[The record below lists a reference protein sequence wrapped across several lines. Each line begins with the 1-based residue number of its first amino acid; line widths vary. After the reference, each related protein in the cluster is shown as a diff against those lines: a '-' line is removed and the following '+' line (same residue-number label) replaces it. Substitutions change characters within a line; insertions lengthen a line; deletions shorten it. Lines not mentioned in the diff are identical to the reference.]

1 MDGRIRT
8 RVSSREEQMQQI
20 VTAPVEGPACDGC
33 VSRRDFLRRAA
44 LAAGAIAL
52 AACGAGGGDVTGISS
67 GPLPGGPATF
77 KVSDYAGL
85 ATVGQPVELKDGNG
99 RGIGVAAVRTGDATF
114 LALGMAC
121 THQGT
126 KVNISG
132 QSFSCPN
139 HGAQFSNTGAVTR
152 GPASQPLY
160 RHDVSY
166 DATAGTITVS

>member
-1 MDGRIRT
+1 M
-8 RVSSREEQMQQI
+8 EQI
-20 VTAPVEGPACDGC
+20 IIGAVDGPACDGC
-33 VSRRDFLRRAA
+33 VSRRDFLTRAA

-52 AACGAGGGDVTGISS
+52 AACGAADGDVTGISS

-77 KVSDYAGL
+77 TISDYAGL
-85 ATVGQPVELKDGNG
+85 ATVGQPVELRDSNG
-99 RGIGVAAVRTGDATF
+99 RGIGVAAVRTGDTTF

-132 QSFSCPN
+132 KGFVCPN
-139 HGAQFSNTGAVTR
+139 HGAQFSSTGAVTR

-166 DATAGTITVS
+166 DAAAGTITVS

>member
-1 MDGRIRT
+1 M
-8 RVSSREEQMQQI
+8 EQII
-20 VTAPVEGPACDGC
+20 VAGGESAACESC
-33 VSRRDFLRRAA
+33 VSRRDFLARVA
-44 LAAGAIAL
+44 LYATAIGVV
-52 AACGAGGGDVTGISS
+52 AACGGAGSDVTGV
-67 GPLPGGPATF
+67 GTGALPGGPVTIR
-77 KVSDYAGL
+77 VSDYAGL
-85 ATVGQPVELKDGNG
+85 ATVGQPVELRDANG
-99 RGIGVAAVRTGDATF
+99 RGLGVAAVRTGDAAF
-114 LALGMAC
+114 IALGMGC

-132 QSFSCPN
+132 HGFSCPN